1 MTIASNQLIT
11 AEDYNEMAYLVNKL
25 WFDANLLGD
34 TFGNPNP
41 GPREYFA
48 DGTGSNASA
57 CNSIYS
63 RAVAWSTDTTIT
75 ALQPYA
81 YTDIIPGGTALPLDP
96 APVAGDFIVVQVGNV
111 VMLSGYNINYSNG
124 TITFTSSISPNVN
137 VVVYNRQ
144 THIFGWGQGA
154 AVYPVATA
162 DEITAGNVNT
172 LIDRTNTMLRHV
184 ADPGMLSRVAVS
196 AKIFASDQD
205 TIESTIDDDL
215 VAGRLHLT
223 MDSSVASISDASD
236 FTNPLII
243 RETGTWTNVNVTEAT
258 YTFTNYADARYF
270 FNSGASLRLSLAV
283 DAGDNGNDYWEDLA
297 DAMGNVSLKWN
308 NTTNDGDYGFPQ
320 NLGFYHLTDQ
330 YQLLFRSGGARASF
344 GHYAGYG
351 GYGDYSLTNL
361 EVWGKIRIVGN
372 TVAIDLKIELDDTV
386 ADGTGVL
393 SDGTVGPNATVSLF
407 FVKADN
413 YVDNTATLNINGPSD
428 MSVLSIGD
436 FDESVD
442 NYNPS

>member
-1 MTIASNQLIT
+1 MTIATNQLIT
-11 AEDYNEMAYLVNKL
+11 ADDYNEMAYLVNKL
-25 WFDANLLGD
+25 WFDANLLSD
-34 TFGNPNP
+34 TLGNSLP
-41 GPREYFA
+41 GPRQYFA
-48 DGTGSNASA
+48 DGTGSNASF
-57 CNSIYS
+57 CNSIYN
-63 RAVAWSTDTTIT
+63 RAVAWSTDPTIT
-75 ALQPYA
+75 ALQPVA
-81 YTDIIPGGTALPLDP
+81 YTDIIPGGTVLPLSP
-96 APVAGDFIVVQVGNV
+96 APAAGDFIVVQVGNV
-111 VMLSGYNINYSNG
+111 VMLSGYNINYSNS
-124 TITFTSSISPNVN
+124 TITFTSSISANTN

-162 DEITAGNVNT
+162 DDITAGNVNT

-184 ADPGMLSRVAVS
+184 ADPGMLSRVAQA

-205 TIESTIDDDL
+205 TIVSTIDDDL

-223 MDSSVASISDASD
+223 MDPSVASISDAAD

-243 RETGTWTNVNVTEAT
+243 RETGNWTNVNVTEAT

-270 FNSGASLRLSLAV
+270 FNSGANIRLSLNV
-283 DAGDNGNDYWEDLA
+283 DAGANGNDYWEDLA
-297 DAMGNVSLKWN
+297 DAMGNVSLGWN
-308 NTTNDGDYGFPQ
+308 NTTNDGDYGHPQ

-351 GYGDYSLTNL
+351 EYSLTNL
-361 EVWGKIRIVGN
+361 EVYGKLRVVGN

-386 ADGTGVL
+386 ADGTGQT
-393 SDGTVGPNATVSLF
+393 SDGTVGPNVTVSMF
-407 FVKADN
+407 FVKADD
-413 YVDNTATLNINGPSD
+413 YVDNTATLNISGPSD
-428 MSVLSIGD
+428 MAVLSIGD